1 MKYLIIQTDWDDYYV
16 ECPNEKFYER
26 LCSCV
31 PHTSEFRG
39 WHGSNDKEG
48 RELGHKG
55 SVEIFGRDII
65 AIAEGTEKAP
75 WNPERFKEQL
85 KKSIGDEYVYS
96 GTANVVV
103 TTNKSLQPFELTP
116 ENSIILGMTNL
127 MFFANG
133 YKHPIPWLRATDND
147 VFKVIRSAKEWL
159 ETHRPWNIEGYY
171 KHLLVIFQED
181 PRIIRDTTETT
192 DPLYKKD
199 IHDRIVLDIPDHP
212 IVADTNRVQTGINTF
227 VSWSGATNEMIDKA
241 TNYVQSLLVPSVETL
256 NLENTMT
263 EPKDEIPSCPL
274 VLPRSDVPTYKEL
287 AMWLAE
293 GKGELLDL
301 NNFNTVQ
308 HTLDYPL
315 DKENEC
321 LHPLDVCYYR
331 VRVKDDIT
339 WRKPDIKSMG
349 IQRWDIL
356 KFIVYIVSKY
366 ENVVEVSRGLLG
378 PDLSLGN
385 LRLADFATGAVTE
398 IGESLGELKA
408 VTTVPWDKLTDKD
421 VMLLEQDIQRLIK
434 ENKVGGK

>member
-39 WHGSNDKEG
+39 WHGSNEKEG

-116 ENSIILGMTNL
+116 ENSIVLGMTNL

-159 ETHRPWNIEGYY
+159 EIHRPWNIEGYY
-171 KHLLVIFQED
+171 KHLLVIFQND

-199 IHDRIVLDIPDHP
+199 IHDRIVLDVPDHP

-227 VSWSGATNEMIDKA
+227 VSWGGATNERIDKA
-241 TNYVQSLLVPSVETL
+241 TNYVQSLLVPSAETL

-263 EPKDEIPSCPL
+263 EHKDEIPSCPL

-301 NNFNTVQ
+301 NNFNTVK

-339 WRKPDIKSMG
+339 WRKPNIKSMG
-349 IQRWDIL
+349 IQRWDIA
-356 KFIVYIVSKY
+356 KFSVYIASKY
-366 ENVVEVSRGLLG
+366 ENVVKVSVGLLG
-378 PDLSLGN
+378 PDLCLGN
-385 LRLADFATGAVTE
+385 LRLANFATGAVTE

-408 VTTVPWDKLTDKD
+408 FTTVAWDKLTDKD
-421 VMLLEQDIQRLIK
+421 VMLLEKDIQRLIK
-434 ENKVGGK
+434 EHKV

>member
-31 PHTSEFRG
+31 PHTTEFRG
-39 WHGSNDKEG
+39 WHGSNEKEG

-55 SVEIFGRDII
+55 SIEIFGRDII

-159 ETHRPWNIEGYY
+159 EIHRPWNIEGYY

-192 DPLYKKD
+192 DPLYHKD
-199 IHDRIVLDIPDHP
+199 IHDRIVLDVPDHP
-212 IVADTNRVQTGINTF
+212 IVADTNRVQTSINTF
-227 VSWSGATNEMIDKA
+227 VSWGGATNELIDKA
-241 TNYVQSLLVPSVETL
+241 TNYVQSLLVPSAETL

-263 EPKDEIPSCPL
+263 EHKDEIPSCPL

-301 NNFNTVQ
+301 NNFNTVK

-339 WRKPDIKSMG
+339 WRKPNIKSMG

-356 KFIVYIVSKY
+356 KFVVYIASKY
-366 ENVVEVSRGLLG
+366 ENVVKVSRGLLG
-378 PDLSLGN
+378 PDLCLGN
-385 LRLADFATGAVTE
+385 LQLANFATGAVTE

-408 VTTVPWDKLTDKD
+408 FTTVAWDKLTDKD
-421 VMLLEQDIQRLIK
+421 VMLLEKDIQRLIK
-434 ENKVGGK
+434 EHKV

>member
-16 ECPNEKFYER
+16 ECPTEQFFER
-26 LCSCV
+26 LCACV

-39 WHGSNDKEG
+39 WHGSNEKEG

-85 KKSIGDEYVYS
+85 KLSIGEEYVYG
-96 GTANVVV
+96 GTANVVI
-103 TTNKSLQPFELTP
+103 TTSKVLQPFELTP

-127 MFFANG
+127 MFFAND
-133 YKHPIPWLRATDND
+133 YQHPVPWLRATDND
-147 VFKVIRSAKEWL
+147 VFKVIRSAKKWL
-159 ETHRPWNIEGYY
+159 EKHLPWNIDGYY
-171 KHLLVIFQED
+171 KHLLAIFQED

-192 DPLYKKD
+192 DPLYHKD
-199 IHDRIVLDIPDHP
+199 IHDRIVLDVPDHP
-212 IVADTNRVQTGINTF
+212 IVADTNRVQTGISTF
-227 VSWSGATNEMIDKA
+227 VTWGGATNELIDKA
-241 TNYVQSLLVPSVETL
+241 TNYVQSLLVPSAETL

-263 EPKDEIPSCPL
+263 EHKDEIPSCPL

-293 GKGELLDL
+293 GRGELLDL
-301 NNFNTVQ
+301 NNFNTVK

-349 IQRWDIL
+349 IQRWDIA
-356 KFIVYIVSKY
+356 KFSVYIATKY
-366 ENVVEVSRGLLG
+366 ENVVKVSMGLLG
-378 PDLSLGN
+378 PDLCLGN
-385 LRLADFATGAVTE
+385 LRLANFATGAVTE

-408 VTTVPWDKLTDKD
+408 FTTVPWDKLTDKD
-421 VMLLEQDIQRLIK
+421 VMLLEKDIQKLIN
-434 ENKVGGK
+434 EHKV

>member
-31 PHTSEFRG
+31 PHTTEFRG
-39 WHGSNDKEG
+39 WHGSNEKEG

-55 SVEIFGRDII
+55 SIEIFGRDII

-159 ETHRPWNIEGYY
+159 EIHRPWNIEGYY

-192 DPLYKKD
+192 DPLYHKD
-199 IHDRIVLDIPDHP
+199 IHDRIVLDVPDHP
-212 IVADTNRVQTGINTF
+212 IVADTNRVQTSINTF
-227 VSWSGATNEMIDKA
+227 VSWGGATNELIDKA
-241 TNYVQSLLVPSVETL
+241 TNYVQSLLVPSAETL

-263 EPKDEIPSCPL
+263 EHKDEIPSCPL

-301 NNFNTVQ
+301 NNFNTVK

-339 WRKPDIKSMG
+339 WRKPNIKSMG

-356 KFIVYIVSKY
+356 KFVVYIVSKY
-366 ENVVEVSRGLLG
+366 ENVVKVSRGLLG
-378 PDLSLGN
+378 PDLCLGN
-385 LRLADFATGAVTE
+385 LQLANFATGAVTE

-408 VTTVPWDKLTDKD
+408 FTTVAWDKLTDKD
-421 VMLLEQDIQRLIK
+421 VMLLEKDIQRLIK
-434 ENKVGGK
+434 EHKV

>member
-1 MKYLIIQTDWDDYYV
+1 MKYLIIQTIWNDYYV
-16 ECPNEKFYER
+16 ECPTEKFYER

-31 PHTSEFRG
+31 PHTTEFCG
-39 WHGSNDKEG
+39 WHGSNEKEG

-55 SVEIFGRDII
+55 SIEIFGRDII

-133 YKHPIPWLRATDND
+133 YKHPIPWLRATNND

-192 DPLYKKD
+192 DPLYHKD

-301 NNFNTVQ
+301 NNFNTVK

-356 KFIVYIVSKY
+356 KFVVYIVSKY

-378 PDLSLGN
+378 PDLYLGN

-421 VMLLEQDIQRLIK
+421 VMLLEKDIQRLIN
-434 ENKVGGK
+434 EHKV